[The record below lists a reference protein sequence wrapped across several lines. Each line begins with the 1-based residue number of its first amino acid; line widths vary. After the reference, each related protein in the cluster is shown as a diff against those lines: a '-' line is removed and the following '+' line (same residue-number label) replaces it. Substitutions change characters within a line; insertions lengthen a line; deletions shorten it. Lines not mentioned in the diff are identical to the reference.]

1 MDLLTHL
8 ITLVAAF
15 SGAWFAF
22 LLNDRAKARE
32 TTRQQV
38 AALNRAQFTLIR
50 QINTLKNIQSQ
61 VIDPVRQHPGRHV
74 AMRAFLQVRDEVPP
88 LDLDGLSFL
97 LETDDRNLVLEIMI
111 ESQRFNGAVQVL
123 NERSLLHRERVQPLL
138 DPAGIREGGRYS
150 DSDFVRALGE
160 PLCLTLKRVT
170 DAAID
175 NVDQSVSSCEALSAR
190 FYEAMKKRF
199 PKHVIIQM
207 GAI

>member
-50 QINTLKNIQSQ
+50 QLNTLKTLQSQ
-61 VIDPVRQHPGRHV
+61 VIDPVRQHPGRYV
-74 AMRAFLQVRDEVPP
+74 AMRALLPVRDEVPP
-88 LDLDGLSFL
+88 PDLDGLSFL
-97 LETDDRNLVLEIMI
+97 LETDDRNLILEIMI
-111 ESQRFNGAVQVL
+111 ESQRFNGAVQAL
-123 NERSLLHRERVQPLL
+123 NERSLLHREKVQPLL
-138 DPAGIREGGRYS
+138 DPADIREGGTYS
-150 DSDFVRALGE
+150 DTDFVRALGE
-160 PLCLTLKRVT
+160 PLYLTLKRVT
-170 DAAID
+170 ENAID
-175 NVDQSVSSCEALSAR
+175 NVDRSVSSCEALSAR

-199 PKHVIIQM
+199 PKHVIIQA